1 MLGPGQEVIMS
12 IDERL
17 LLRNKI
23 LGALI
28 RDARLTAGKTQK
40 DCAALLG
47 ISPSAF
53 SDIEYGE
60 RPVSL
65 PELEAFATQVRVP
78 VEHFFGDQPLQQE
91 EDEVA
96 PVDELLALRNRVVG
110 VLLRQA
116 RQAAGMTQE
125 ECGQLIDAPDSRIS
139 AYEYGQMAVPLAELE
154 ILARALSV
162 RPDTFLDSEHNP
174 FSRLASQSQV
184 SEQLKHLPE
193 DLRAFLV
200 DPVNIDY
207 LRTARRLGSMP
218 ADQLRSIAETLL
230 EITY

>member
-1 MLGPGQEVIMS
+1 MS

-28 RDARLTAGKTQK
+28 RDARLAAGKTQK

-47 ISPSAF
+47 MSPSAF

-60 RPVSL
+60 RPMAL
-65 PELEAFATQVRVP
+65 PELEAFAYLVNVP
-78 VEHFFGDQPLQQE
+78 VEHFFGD
-91 EDEVA
+91 
-96 PVDELLALRNRVVG
+96 ELLETGDEEVVPVEELLTLRNRVIG

-116 RQAAGMTQE
+116 RLAAGMTQE
-125 ECGQLIDAPDSRIS
+125 ECGQAINAPDSRIS
-139 AYEYGQMAVPLAELE
+139 AYEYGQMAIPLAELE
-154 ILARALSV
+154 ILSRTLNV
-162 RPDTFLDSEHNP
+162 RPESFLDRDHNP
-174 FSRLASQSQV
+174 FSRLANQGRA
-184 SEQLKHLPE
+184 SEQLEHLPE

-200 DPVNIDY
+200 DPVNVDY
-207 LRTARRLGSMP
+207 LRTAQRLGTMP

>member
-1 MLGPGQEVIMS
+1 MS

-28 RDARLTAGKTQK
+28 RDARLAAGKTQK
-40 DCAALLG
+40 DCATLLG
-47 ISPSAF
+47 MSSSAF

-60 RPVSL
+60 RPITL
-65 PELEAFATQVRVP
+65 PELEAFAYLVNVP
-78 VEHFFGDQPLQQE
+78 VEHFFGDQLLEPQE
-91 EDEVA
+91 EEAA
-96 PVDELLALRNRVVG
+96 PVEELLALRNRVIG

-116 RQAAGMTQE
+116 RLAAGMTQE
-125 ECGQLIDAPDSRIS
+125 ECGEAINAPDSRIS

-154 ILARALSV
+154 ILARTLSV
-162 RPDTFLDSEHNP
+162 RTESFIDGEHNP
-174 FSRLASQSQV
+174 FATLSRQGLV

-207 LRTARRLGSMP
+207 LRTARRLGTMP
-218 ADQLRSIAETLL
+218 ADQLRDIAETLL

>member
-1 MLGPGQEVIMS
+1 MS
-12 IDERL
+12 IDDRL

-23 LGALI
+23 LGVLI
-28 RDARLTAGKTQK
+28 RDARLAAGKTQK

-60 RPVSL
+60 RPMSL
-65 PELEAFATQVRVP
+65 PEVEAFAYLVDVP
-78 VEHFFGDQPLQQE
+78 VEHFFGDQPIEPE
-91 EDEVA
+91 EEESA
-96 PVDELLALRNRVVG
+96 PVDELLNLRNRVIG

-125 ECGQLIDAPDSRIS
+125 ECGQIINAPESRIS
-139 AYEYGQMAVPLAELE
+139 AYEHGQTAIPLAELE
-154 ILARALSV
+154 LLARTLNV
-162 RPDTFLDSEHNP
+162 RPESFLDSEHNP
-174 FSRLASQSQV
+174 FSRLASQSRV
-184 SEQLKHLPE
+184 SEQLGHLPE

-207 LRTARRLGSMP
+207 LRTARRLGTMP
-218 ADQLRSIAETLL
+218 ADQLRDIAETLL

>member
-1 MLGPGQEVIMS
+1 MS

-28 RDARLTAGKTQK
+28 RDARLAAGKTQK
-40 DCAALLG
+40 DCATLLG
-47 ISPSAF
+47 MSSSAF

-60 RPVSL
+60 RPITL
-65 PELEAFATQVRVP
+65 PELEAFAYLVNVP
-78 VEHFFGDQPLQQE
+78 VEHFFGDQLLEPQE
-91 EDEVA
+91 EEAA
-96 PVDELLALRNRVVG
+96 PVEELLALRNRVIG

-116 RQAAGMTQE
+116 RLAAGMTQE
-125 ECGQLIDAPDSRIS
+125 ECGEAINAPDSRIS

-154 ILARALSV
+154 ILARTLSV
-162 RPDTFLDSEHNP
+162 RTESFIDSEHNP
-174 FSRLASQSQV
+174 FATLSRQGLV

-207 LRTARRLGSMP
+207 LRTARRLGTMP
-218 ADQLRSIAETLL
+218 ADQLRDIAETLL